1 MKINTP
7 VPNKSQGWCRVSA
20 PLPGGPWEKLPGC
33 TVTVPV
39 HGHGPFLPD
48 PGLWPASQGGLIP
61 AAVVLSGDG
70 WLPFL
75 GLPGPDPFLA
85 PSWPCLVTMGCPGD
99 LGPQL
104 PPWLDTFTWTW
115 GWSPRQGPVL
125 ITPPDSAP
133 FLLEWPRPAAPGHQ
147 LCVLCKNKQLCGT
160 LLFLAG
166 EVERSEGAVLSFSL
180 CVLIFWF

>member
-1 MKINTP
+1 MKISTP

-20 PLPGGPWEKLPGC
+20 GRVTPSWWPWGEAPRLHRHHACAWPWAPSSTPC
-33 TVTVPV
+33 V
-39 HGHGPFLPD
+39 
-48 PGLWPASQGGLIP
+48 GLWPTSQGGLIP

-115 GWSPRQGPVL
+115 GWSPSQGPVL
-125 ITPPDSAP
+125 ITPPDS
-133 FLLEWPRPAAPGHQ
+133 GS
-147 LCVLCKNKQLCGT
+147 
-160 LLFLAG
+160 FLAG
-166 EVERSEGAVLSFSL
+166 VAKAFCSWASAVCPLQK
-180 CVLIFWF
+180 